1 MIFVIFACWDEKSNQ
16 FQVVFV
22 HLVIVFGTMR
32 TRFRLLIYGSFTYV
46 RFGNSELFCNGY

>member
-1 MIFVIFACWDEKSNQ
+1 MIFVIFAWDEKSNQ

-32 TRFRLLIYGSFTYV
+32 KVSITYMAV
-46 RFGNSELFCNGY
+46 LPMYRFGNSELFCNRY